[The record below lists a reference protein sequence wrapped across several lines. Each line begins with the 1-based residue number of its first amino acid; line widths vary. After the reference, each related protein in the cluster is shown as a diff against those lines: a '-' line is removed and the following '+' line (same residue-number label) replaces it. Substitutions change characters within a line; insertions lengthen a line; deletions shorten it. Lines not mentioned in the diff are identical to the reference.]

1 MLNEKQSRFCIEY
14 VCCGIA
20 REAYQRAFG
29 GTDATARVN
38 STKLMKN
45 PAIQDRIREI
55 QSELASAKIATA
67 QEVQERL
74 TQILRRELS
83 DTVYL
88 PNGTSIERPAQIRDV
103 LKAAEMLAKVQGLFI
118 SKAELEITNLPT
130 VAIIDDIGKTTCAG

>member
-1 MLNEKQSRFCIEY
+1 
-14 VCCGIA
+14 
-20 REAYQRAFG
+20 
-29 GTDATARVN
+29 
-38 STKLMKN
+38 MKN